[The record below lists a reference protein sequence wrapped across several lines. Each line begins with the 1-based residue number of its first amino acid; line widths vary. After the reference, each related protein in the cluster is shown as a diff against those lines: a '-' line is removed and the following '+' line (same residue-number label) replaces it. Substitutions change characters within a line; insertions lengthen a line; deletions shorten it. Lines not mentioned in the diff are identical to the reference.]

1 MNISSHHIQ
10 NVIRAYGQRVERRS
24 LARLKAASQPVPRG
38 PDSISIS
45 SKARQKQITQK
56 ITSDI
61 LSRAG
66 KDVSAK
72 VSEQVVERLGNEFG
86 GTIDIIS
93 NRDKGKNFKFRVIND
108 EKGEV
113 IKELTP
119 EDITKVVERLY
130 DMVDKE
136 VMSTPKDTQEI

>member
-24 LARLKAASQPVPRG
+24 LARLKTASQPAPRG

-45 SKARQKQITQK
+45 SAARQKQITQK

-61 LSRAG
+61 LARAG
-66 KDVSAK
+66 KDVSGK
-72 VSEQVVERLGNEFG
+72 VSEKVVERLGNEFG
-86 GTIDIIS
+86 GTIDLIS
-93 NRDKGKNFKFRVIND
+93 SKEKGKNFRFRVISD
-108 EKGEV
+108 KIGEEL
-113 IKELTP
+113 KELTP
-119 EDITKVVERLY
+119 EDITKVVERMY

-136 VMSTPKDTQEI
+136 VMSDKKSL

>member
-24 LARLKAASQPVPRG
+24 LARLKAASQPAPRG

-45 SKARQKQITQK
+45 SAARQKQITQK

-61 LSRAG
+61 LARAG
-66 KDVSAK
+66 KDVSGK
-72 VSEQVVERLGNEFG
+72 VSEKVVERLGNEFG
-86 GTIDIIS
+86 GTIDLIS
-93 NRDKGKNFKFRVIND
+93 SKEKEKNFRFRVISD
-108 EKGEV
+108 KIGEEV
-113 IKELTP
+113 KELTP

-130 DMVDKE
+130 NMVDKE
-136 VMSTPKDTQEI
+136 VMSDEKSL

>member
-45 SKARQKQITQK
+45 SEARQKQITQK

-61 LSRAG
+61 LTRAG
-66 KDVSAK
+66 KDVAGK
-72 VSEQVVERLGNEFG
+72 VSEKVVERLGNEFG
-86 GTIDIIS
+86 GTIDFIS
-93 NRDKGKNFKFRVIND
+93 NKEKGKNFKFRVIND
-108 EKGEV
+108 KTGEQL
-113 IKELTP
+113 KELTP

-136 VMSTPKDTQEI
+136 VMSEQ

>member
-38 PDSISIS
+38 PDAISIS
-45 SKARQKQITQK
+45 TEARQKQITQK

-61 LSRAG
+61 LTRAG
-66 KDVSAK
+66 KDVAGK
-72 VSEQVVERLGNEFG
+72 VSEKVVERLGNEFG
-86 GTIDIIS
+86 GAIDIIS
-93 NRDKGKNFKFRVIND
+93 NKEKGKNFKFRVIND
-108 EKGEV
+108 KTGEQV
-113 IKELTP
+113 KELTP

-136 VMSTPKDTQEI
+136 VMSDQ

>member
-45 SKARQKQITQK
+45 SEARQKQITQK

-93 NRDKGKNFKFRVIND
+93 SREKGKNFKFRVIND

-113 IKELTP
+113 VKELSP

-130 DMVDKE
+130 DMVDNDE
-136 VMSTPKDTQEI
+136 VMSTPKDT

>member
-24 LARLKAASQPVPRG
+24 LARLKAASQPAPRG

-45 SKARQKQITQK
+45 SAARQKQITQK

-61 LSRAG
+61 LARAG
-66 KDVSAK
+66 KDVSGK
-72 VSEQVVERLGNEFG
+72 VSEKVVERLGNEFG
-86 GTIDIIS
+86 GTIDLIS
-93 NRDKGKNFKFRVIND
+93 SKEKEKNFRFRVISD
-108 EKGEV
+108 KIGEEV
-113 IKELTP
+113 KELTP

-136 VMSTPKDTQEI
+136 VMSDKKSL